1 MGSGGNTTSTVTQ
14 QNIPKEFFPY
24 FDRLLLQAENEMGK
38 PYQAYEG
45 ERLTG
50 TSGDTTASYDL
61 VRDIATRS
69 MPGSATAA
77 SDASANMYRTSELLD
92 DVSPYTFS
100 QYGGF
105 DAGAGTAYDGF
116 SATDVDPYSKFSATI
131 GSAFDGF
138 RAGEATGYGGFSQS
152 KGTAFDGFEA
162 GQADPYAKFKETSAE
177 PYSDFSQ
184 AGFSGYEFG
193 PAEVMSSETAQEYM
207 DPYLRAVVDIEKEK
221 AKEDYDIARA
231 SRSSQAVG
239 AGAFGGSRA
248 QIAESM
254 AERDYMNRLRDI
266 EATGLKSAF
275 GEATRRFEAD
285 RAAKTDIEKAK
296 ASELGRVQTGTASET
311 GRVQTSSAEEA
322 ARVQRV
328 QQEEAARVQQAEA
341 AELARTQGISIDE
354 ASRIQ
359 AAKAA
364 EEARVQKIDQEEAAR
379 VQAASAAELARTQGI
394 SIEEAAR
401 VQAAQAAEAARIQN
415 MSKEE
420 FARVQESQAAELA
433 RTQGITVAEAAR
445 IQAANAAEIA
455 RVQGISIDEAARVQ
469 AAQASELARVQA
481 GQSAEDR
488 AAIQDQ
494 LALMGFSSEQATLIA
509 DLEQQARTGDIQA
522 AQLLETIGKAQEG
535 KDQAKLDLQYEDYL
549 RQQGYNKEQIGF
561 MSSILQG
568 LPLRDAGTITE
579 QTPYNPIQQ
588 ALGAGLAG
596 LSLYKGFQ

>member
-45 ERLTG
+45 ERLAG
-50 TSGDTTASYDL
+50 TSGDTTASYNL
-61 VRDIATRS
+61 VRDIATRGTPGRDLAS
-69 MPGSATAA
+69 NVAAANIGRTGQIMGSAG
-77 SDASANMYRTSELLD
+77 
-92 DVSPYTFS
+92 PYQFS

-105 DAGAGTAYDGF
+105 TA
-116 SATDVDPYSKFSATI
+116 
-131 GSAFDGF
+131 GSAQPY
-138 RAGEATGYGGFSQS
+138 AGFSQS
-152 KGTAFDGFEA
+152 EVQPYSQFSATEGTEFGGFEA
-162 GQADPYAKFKETSAE
+162 GQVSPFADFSQTSGRTYGGFQAGQATPFSEFQETEAQ
-177 PYSDFSQ
+177 PYSQFSQ
-184 AGFSGYEFG
+184 AGFSGYDFG

-275 GEATRRFEAD
+275 SEATRRFEAD

-311 GRVQTSSAEEA
+311 GRVQTSEA
-322 ARVQRV
+322 DEIARVQRA
-328 QQEEAARVQQAEA
+328 QQEEAARVQQAKA
-341 AELARTQGISIDE
+341 AELARVQGISIEE

-359 AAKAA
+359 AAEAA
-364 EEARVQKIDQEEAAR
+364 EEARVQGMAQEEAAR
-379 VQAASAAELARTQGI
+379 VQAAQAAELARTQGI

-401 VQAAQAAEAARIQN
+401 VQQAQAAEAARIQA
-415 MSKEE
+415 MSKDE
-420 FARVQESQAAELA
+420 FARVQQAQAAELA
-433 RTQGITVAEAAR
+433 RVQGISVEEAAR
-445 IQAANAAEIA
+445 VQQAEAAEIA
-455 RVQGISIDEAARVQ
+455 RVQGISIEEAARVQ
-469 AAQASELARVQA
+469 AAQASELARVQG
-481 GQSAEDR
+481 GQAAENR

-494 LALMGFSSEQATLIA
+494 LTMMGFSSEQATLIA
-509 DLEQQARTGDIQA
+509 DLEEQARTGDIQA

-561 MSSILQG
+561 MSNILQG
-568 LPLRDAGTITE
+568 LPIAKAGETVQ

>member
-45 ERLTG
+45 ERLAG
-50 TSGDTTASYDL
+50 TSGDTTASYNL
-61 VRDIATRS
+61 VRDIATRGT
-69 MPGSATAA
+69 PGRDLA
-77 SDASANMYRTSELLD
+77 M
-92 DVSPYTFS
+92 DVSAENIARTGQMMGEAGPYQFS

-105 DAGAGTAYDGF
+105 TAGSAQPYADFSQSEVQPYSQF
-116 SATDVDPYSKFSATI
+116 SAT
-131 GSAFDGF
+131 
-138 RAGEATGYGGFSQS
+138 E
-152 KGTAFDGFEA
+152 GTEFGGFEA
-162 GQADPYAKFKETSAE
+162 GQASPFADFSQTSGRTYGGFQAGQATPFSEFQETEAQ
-177 PYSDFSQ
+177 PYSQFSQ

-231 SRSSQAVG
+231 GRSSQAVG

-266 EATGLKSAF
+266 EATGLKSAYS
-275 GEATRRFEAD
+275 EATRRFEAD
-285 RAAKTDIEKAK
+285 REAK
-296 ASELGRVQTGTASET
+296 AEIERAKAAELGRVQKEI
-311 GRVQTSSAEEA
+311 
-322 ARVQRV
+322 ARVQRA
-328 QQEEAARVQQAEA
+328 QQEEAARVQQAKA
-341 AELARTQGISIDE
+341 AELARVQGISIEE

-359 AAKAA
+359 AAEAA
-364 EEARVQKIDQEEAAR
+364 EEARVQGMAQEEAAR
-379 VQAASAAELARTQGI
+379 VQAAQAAELARTQGI

-401 VQAAQAAEAARIQN
+401 VQQAQAAEAARIQA
-415 MSKEE
+415 MSKDE
-420 FARVQESQAAELA
+420 FARVQQAQAAEL
-433 RTQGITVAEAAR
+433 
-445 IQAANAAEIA
+445 A
-455 RVQGISIDEAARVQ
+455 RVQGISIEEAARVQ
-469 AAQASELARVQA
+469 AAQASELARVQG
-481 GQSAEDR
+481 GQAAENR

-494 LALMGFSSEQATLIA
+494 LTMMGFSSEQATLIA
-509 DLEQQARTGDIQA
+509 DLEEQARTGDIQA

-568 LPLRDAGTITE
+568 LPIANAGETVT
-579 QTPYNPIQQ
+579 QTPYNPVQQ